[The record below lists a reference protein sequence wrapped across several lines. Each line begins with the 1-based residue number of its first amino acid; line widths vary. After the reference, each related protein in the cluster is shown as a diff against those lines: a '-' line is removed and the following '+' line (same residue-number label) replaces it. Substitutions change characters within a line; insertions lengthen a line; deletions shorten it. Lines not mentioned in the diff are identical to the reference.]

1 MSNPASWRTPWRAV
15 AAVFALQGAL
25 FGTWASRIPAFADRL
40 DLSEG
45 ILGLILLA
53 AAGGALASFPLA
65 GGLSDRRGAA
75 RTARSFAVAH
85 VLVTALL
92 PFAPN
97 AAFLAL
103 GLFAFGAA
111 MGATDVAMNAWGA
124 EVERA
129 GGRPIMSS
137 LHAMFSLGAGLGA
150 LSGFG
155 AVKLGLSPWPH
166 FWIAC
171 AGFGAAA
178 LWIARLPWTSR
189 AAAGG
194 PAFALPRGP
203 LLLVSLFAFCSSLGE
218 GAMADWSALFLER
231 VKAATEAEAALG
243 FAAFSVAMVATRLAG
258 DRITVRF
265 GPVATGRI
273 AGLTSATGAMVA
285 ILAPG
290 LWVALAGF
298 ALLGM
303 GFATVVPLAFSR
315 AANDPAIPPG
325 QAIAATATLGYGGM
339 LIGPPAIGF
348 IAEMTSLS
356 AAFGLIAAMSLGTA
370 LLAPA
375 LKRTG

>member
-1 MSNPASWRTPWRAV
+1 MSLRTPWRAV
-15 AAVFALQGAL
+15 AALFALQGAL

-53 AAGGALASFPLA
+53 AAGGALASFPIA
-65 GGLSDRRGAA
+65 GGISDRRGAA
-75 RTARSFAVAH
+75 STARFFAVTH

-97 AAFLAL
+97 AALLAL

-111 MGATDVAMNAWGA
+111 MGSTDVAMNAWGA
-124 EVERA
+124 EVERK

-150 LSGFG
+150 LSGFV
-155 AVKLGLSPWPH
+155 AVKLGLGPLPH
-166 FWIAC
+166 FWLVC
-171 AGFGAAA
+171 AAFGAAG
-178 LWIARLPWTSR
+178 LWLSAIPWTSQ
-189 AAAGG
+189 ASDGG
-194 PAFALPRGP
+194 PAFALPKGP
-203 LLLVSLFAFCSSLGE
+203 LLLVALFAFCSSLGE
-218 GAMADWSALFLER
+218 GAMADWSALFLEK

-258 DRITVRF
+258 DRITVFF
-265 GPVATGRI
+265 GPVVTGRI
-273 AGLTSATGAMVA
+273 AGLTSATGAVIA

-290 LWVALAGF
+290 LWMALAGF
-298 ALLGM
+298 ALMGV

-315 AANDPAIPPG
+315 AANDPDIPPG

-348 IAEMTSLS
+348 IAEWTSLS
-356 AAFGLIAAMSLGTA
+356 TSFALIAAMSLGTA

-375 LKRTG
+375 LKRTD